1 MRLKKIAFCLWLVL
15 VMGVISTYL
24 FFPDNF
30 SLSFMEETAESHPVA
45 VLVLYYLILS
55 LKGLIFIPG
64 TPILLAGM
72 LLFNP
77 VEVFLINMAGIMTSS
92 ILVYYFSQYLEF
104 DVFFETKYNKYIH
117 KIKANLIDKEL
128 PLIIGW
134 SFFPLVP
141 TDVIVYVVST
151 LRINVL
157 RCLIGVFIGEAIMN
171 SFYIISI
178 TVLLKGSV

>member
-1 MRLKKIAFCLWLVL
+1 
-15 VMGVISTYL
+15 MGVVSTYL

-30 SLSFMEETAESHPVA
+30 SLSFLEETAESHPVV

-72 LLFNP
+72 LLFDP

-104 DVFFETKYNKYIH
+104 DVFFEKKYSKHIN
-117 KIKANLIDKEL
+117 KIKANLMDKDL

-141 TDVIVYVVST
+141 TDVIVYVGST

-157 RCLIGVFIGEAIMN
+157 RCLIGVLIGEAIIN
-171 SFYIISI
+171 SFYIISV
-178 TVLLKGSV
+178 TVLLKGST